1 MMDLDLQVNDDDRKK
16 AVREQLSTTQFHLA
30 STEQPAD
37 VTNAIKIPLDYLP
50 SLGVAFGSIP
60 TMFRSITT
68 TINIPTLLTV
78 TDKLGNPLDP
88 NVLQTFKDGSG
99 LLGSFRDAATGFGQA
114 RFHVQQGMS
123 LTSVTTMPYNP
134 AFLAMA
140 FALAQINKKLDSI
153 QSSVDQIFKYMR
165 QRDKADMQGNLKTLA
180 DILNEYGFNYGNA
193 VYMSNAH
200 MKVLDIK
207 QKSEQDMELFRFQVQ
222 EKLHKKSFIE
232 IRESVSKRLDTV
244 LDYLKDYQLSAYI
257 YCFALFLEPM
267 LSENFESGKLNAIT
281 KRIEEESIRYLELY
295 SECYEVLETSTHKSI
310 DTIVFGGLASVG
322 QKAGKAIA
330 STKVGDHTL
339 IDEALEGAGKGIEGF
354 NDKYSNSLTEKLL
367 SAKSLDVLPFKE
379 NVENINVLYNQPS
392 QLAIDDK
399 NIYVLPC

>member
-1 MMDLDLQVNDDDRKK
+1 MDLNLQVNDDDRKR
-16 AVREQLSTTQFHLA
+16 AVREQLSSTQFHLS
-30 STEQPAD
+30 STEQSVD

-123 LTSVTTMPYNP
+123 LTNVTTMPYNP

-140 FALAQINKKLDSI
+140 IALVQINKKLDSI

-165 QRDKADMQGNLKTLA
+165 QRDKADMQGNLKILA
-180 DILNEYGFNYGNA
+180 DILNEYGFNYGNT

-232 IRESVSKRLDTV
+232 IRESVSRRLDTV

-310 DTIVFGGLASVG
+310 DTIVFGGLALAG

-330 STKVGDHTL
+330 ATKVGDHTL

-354 NDKYSNSLTEKLL
+354 NDKYSNSLTKKLL
-367 SAKSLDVLPFKE
+367 SAKSLDVIPFKE
-379 NVENINVLYNQPS
+379 NVENINILFNQPS

>member
-1 MMDLDLQVNDDDRKK
+1 MDLDLQVNDDDRKK
-16 AVREQLSTTQFHLA
+16 VVREQLSTTQFHLS
-30 STEQPAD
+30 STEQSVD
-37 VTNAIKIPLDYLP
+37 ITNAIKIPLDYLP

-68 TINIPTLLTV
+68 TVNIPTLLTV

-88 NVLQTFKDGSG
+88 SVLQSFKDGSG

-134 AFLAMA
+134 TFLAMA
-140 FALAQINKKLDSI
+140 IALAQINKKLDSI

-180 DILNEYGFNYGNA
+180 NILNEYGFNYGNA

-295 SECYEVLETSTHKSI
+295 SECYEVLEASTRKSI

-330 STKVGDHTL
+330 ATKVGDHTL
-339 IDEALEGAGKGIEGF
+339 IDEALEGAGKGIEGL

-379 NVENINVLYNQPS
+379 NVENINMLYNQPS

>member
-1 MMDLDLQVNDDDRKK
+1 MMELDLQVNDDDRKK

-37 VTNAIKIPLDYLP
+37 VTNAIKIPLEYLP
-50 SLGVAFGSIP
+50 SLGVAFGPIP

-88 NVLQTFKDGSG
+88 NVLQSFKDGSG

-134 AFLAMA
+134 AFLTMA
-140 FALAQINKKLDSI
+140 IALAQINKKLDSI

-165 QRDKADMQGNLKTLA
+165 QRDKADMRGNLKTLA
-180 DILNEYGFNYGNA
+180 NILNEYGFNYGNA

-222 EKLHKKSFIE
+222 DKLHKKSFVE
-232 IRESVSKRLDTV
+232 IRESVSKRLDAV

-267 LSENFESGKLNAIT
+267 LSENFESGKLNSIT
-281 KRIEEESIRYLELY
+281 QRIEEVSIQYLELY
-295 SECYEVLETSTHKSI
+295 SECYEVLEASTRKSI

-330 STKVGDHTL
+330 ATKVGDHTL

-367 SAKSLDVLPFKE
+367 SAKSLDVIPFKE
-379 NVENINVLYNQPS
+379 NVESINILYNQPS

>member
-1 MMDLDLQVNDDDRKK
+1 MDLDLQVNDDDRKK

-30 STEQPAD
+30 STEQPVD
-37 VTNAIKIPLDYLP
+37 VTNAIKIPLEFLP
-50 SLGVAFGSIP
+50 SLGVAFGPIP

-88 NVLQTFKDGSG
+88 NILQNFKDGSG

-123 LTSVTTMPYNP
+123 LASVTTMPYNP
-134 AFLAMA
+134 VFLAMA
-140 FALAQINKKLDSI
+140 IALGQINKKLDSI

-165 QRDKADMQGNLKTLA
+165 QRDKADMRGNLKTLA
-180 DILNEYGFNYGNA
+180 NILNEYGFNYGNT

-222 EKLHKKSFIE
+222 DKLHKKSFVE
-232 IRESVSKRLDTV
+232 IRESVSKRLDAV
-244 LDYLKDYQLSAYI
+244 LDYLKDYQFSAYI

-267 LSENFESGKLNAIT
+267 LSENFESDKLNSIT
-281 KRIEEESIRYLELY
+281 QRIEEVSIQYLELY
-295 SECYEVLETSTHKSI
+295 SECYEALETSTRKSI
-310 DTIVFGGLASVG
+310 DTIVFGGLALAG

-330 STKVGDHTL
+330 ATKVGDHTL

-379 NVENINVLYNQPS
+379 NVENINMLYNQPS
-392 QLAIDDK
+392 QLAIDEK
-399 NIYVLPC
+399 NIYVLPCQ

>member
-1 MMDLDLQVNDDDRKK
+1 MDSDFQVNDDDRKK

-37 VTNAIKIPLDYLP
+37 VTNAIKIPLEYLP
-50 SLGVAFGSIP
+50 SLGVAFGPIP

-180 DILNEYGFNYGNA
+180 DILNEYGFNYGNT

-310 DTIVFGGLASVG
+310 DTIVFGGLALAG

>member
-1 MMDLDLQVNDDDRKK
+1 MDLDLQVNDDDRKK

-180 DILNEYGFNYGNA
+180 DILNEYGFNYGNT

-330 STKVGDHTL
+330 ATKVGDHTL
-339 IDEALEGAGKGIEGF
+339 IDEALEGAGKGIEGL

-379 NVENINVLYNQPS
+379 NVENINMLYNQPS

>member
-1 MMDLDLQVNDDDRKK
+1 MDSDLQVNDDDRKK

-37 VTNAIKIPLDYLP
+37 VTNAIKIPLEYLP
-50 SLGVAFGSIP
+50 SLGVAFGPIP

-88 NVLQTFKDGSG
+88 NVLQSFKDGSG

-134 AFLAMA
+134 VFLAMA
-140 FALAQINKKLDSI
+140 ITLAQINKKLDSI

-180 DILNEYGFNYGNA
+180 DILNEYGFNYGNT

-267 LSENFESGKLNAIT
+267 LFENFESGKLSAIT

-330 STKVGDHTL
+330 ATKVGDHTL
-339 IDEALEGAGKGIEGF
+339 IDEALEGAGKGIEGL

-379 NVENINVLYNQPS
+379 NVENINMLYNQPS

>member
-1 MMDLDLQVNDDDRKK
+1 MDSDLQVNDDDRKK

-37 VTNAIKIPLDYLP
+37 VTNAIKIPLEYLP
-50 SLGVAFGSIP
+50 SLGVAFGPIP

-123 LTSVTTMPYNP
+123 LTNVTTMPYNP
-134 AFLAMA
+134 AFLAMSI
-140 FALAQINKKLDSI
+140 ALAQINKKLDSI

-180 DILNEYGFNYGNA
+180 DILNEYGFNYGNT

-207 QKSEQDMELFRFQVQ
+207 QKSEQDMELFRFQVL

-339 IDEALEGAGKGIEGF
+339 IDEAFEGAGKGIEGL

>member
-1 MMDLDLQVNDDDRKK
+1 MDLDLQVNDDDRKK
-16 AVREQLSTTQFHLA
+16 VVREQLSTPQFHLS
-30 STEQPAD
+30 STEQSVD
-37 VTNAIKIPLDYLP
+37 ITNAIKIPLDYLP

-68 TINIPTLLTV
+68 TVNIPTLLTV

-88 NVLQTFKDGSG
+88 NVLQSFKDGSG

-134 AFLAMA
+134 TFLAMA
-140 FALAQINKKLDSI
+140 IALAQINKKLDSI

-180 DILNEYGFNYGNA
+180 DILNEYGFNYGNT

-232 IRESVSKRLDTV
+232 IRESVSKRLNTV

-310 DTIVFGGLASVG
+310 DTIVFGGLALAG

-330 STKVGDHTL
+330 ATKVGDHTL
-339 IDEALEGAGKGIEGF
+339 IDEALEGAGKGIEGL

-379 NVENINVLYNQPS
+379 NVENINMLYNQPS

>member
-1 MMDLDLQVNDDDRKK
+1 MGSDLQVNDDDRKK

-37 VTNAIKIPLDYLP
+37 VTNAIKIPLEYLP
-50 SLGVAFGSIP
+50 SLGVAFGPIP

-68 TINIPTLLTV
+68 TINIPTLLTI

-88 NVLQTFKDGSG
+88 NVLQSFKDGSG

-134 AFLAMA
+134 VFLAMA
-140 FALAQINKKLDSI
+140 ITLAQINKKLDSI

-310 DTIVFGGLASVG
+310 DTIVFGGLALAG

-330 STKVGDHTL
+330 STKIGDHTL

-367 SAKSLDVLPFKE
+367 SARSLDVLPFKE

>member
-1 MMDLDLQVNDDDRKK
+1 MMDLNLQVNDDDRKK
-16 AVREQLSTTQFHLA
+16 AVREQLSATQFHLA
-30 STEQPAD
+30 STEQPVDA
-37 VTNAIKIPLDYLP
+37 TNAIKIPLDYLS
-50 SLGVAFGSIP
+50 SLGVAFGPIP

-180 DILNEYGFNYGNA
+180 DILNEYGFNYGNT

-267 LSENFESGKLNAIT
+267 LSENFESGKLNSIT
-281 KRIEEESIRYLELY
+281 QRIEEVSIQYLELY

-310 DTIVFGGLASVG
+310 DTIVFGGLALAG

-379 NVENINVLYNQPS
+379 NVENIYMLYNQPS

>member
-1 MMDLDLQVNDDDRKK
+1 MDLDLQVNDDDRKK
-16 AVREQLSTTQFHLA
+16 VVREQLSTTQFHLS
-30 STEQPAD
+30 STEQSVD
-37 VTNAIKIPLDYLP
+37 ITNAIKIPLDYLP

-68 TINIPTLLTV
+68 TVNIPTLLTV

-88 NVLQTFKDGSG
+88 NVLQSFKDGSG

-134 AFLAMA
+134 TFLAMA
-140 FALAQINKKLDSI
+140 IALAQINKKLDSI

-180 DILNEYGFNYGNA
+180 NILNEYGFNYGNA

-295 SECYEVLETSTHKSI
+295 SECYEVLEASTRKSI

-330 STKVGDHTL
+330 ATKVGDHTL
-339 IDEALEGAGKGIEGF
+339 IDEALEGAGKGIEGL

-379 NVENINVLYNQPS
+379 NVENINILYNQPS

>member
-1 MMDLDLQVNDDDRKK
+1 MMDSDLHVNDDDRKK

-37 VTNAIKIPLDYLP
+37 VTNAIKIPLDYLS
-50 SLGVAFGSIP
+50 SLGVAFGPIP

-88 NVLQTFKDGSG
+88 NILQTFKDGSG

-140 FALAQINKKLDSI
+140 IALVQINKKLDSI

-180 DILNEYGFNYGNA
+180 DILNEYGFNYGNT

-367 SAKSLDVLPFKE
+367 SAKGLDVIPFKE

>member
-1 MMDLDLQVNDDDRKK
+1 MMDSDLQVNDDDRKK

-37 VTNAIKIPLDYLP
+37 VTNAIKIPLDYLS
-50 SLGVAFGSIP
+50 SLGVAFGPIP

-88 NVLQTFKDGSG
+88 NILQTFKDGSG

-392 QLAIDDK
+392 HLAIDDK

>member
-1 MMDLDLQVNDDDRKK
+1 MDLNLQVNDDDRKK
-16 AVREQLSTTQFHLA
+16 AVREQLSATQFHLA
-30 STEQPAD
+30 STEQPVDA
-37 VTNAIKIPLDYLP
+37 TNAIKIPLDYLS
-50 SLGVAFGSIP
+50 SLGVAFGPIP

-78 TDKLGNPLDP
+78 TDKLRNPLDP

-180 DILNEYGFNYGNA
+180 DILNEYGFNYGNT

-267 LSENFESGKLNAIT
+267 LSENFESVKLNSIT
-281 KRIEEESIRYLELY
+281 QRIEEVSIQYLELY
-295 SECYEVLETSTHKSI
+295 SECYEALEISTRKSI
-310 DTIVFGGLASVG
+310 DTIVFGGLALAG

-330 STKVGDHTL
+330 ATKVGDHTR

-367 SAKSLDVLPFKE
+367 SAKSLDVIPFKE
-379 NVENINVLYNQPS
+379 NVESINILYNQPS

>member
-1 MMDLDLQVNDDDRKK
+1 MMDSDLHVNDDDRKK

-37 VTNAIKIPLDYLP
+37 VTNAIKIPLDYLS
-50 SLGVAFGSIP
+50 SLGVAFGPIP

-88 NVLQTFKDGSG
+88 NILQTFKDGSG

-140 FALAQINKKLDSI
+140 IALVQINKKLDSI

-180 DILNEYGFNYGNA
+180 DILNEYGFNYGNT

>member
-1 MMDLDLQVNDDDRKK
+1 MDSDLQVNDDDRKK

-37 VTNAIKIPLDYLP
+37 VTNAIKIPLEYLP
-50 SLGVAFGSIP
+50 SLGVAFGPIP

-88 NVLQTFKDGSG
+88 NVLQSFKDGSG

-134 AFLAMA
+134 VFLAMA
-140 FALAQINKKLDSI
+140 ITLAQINKKLDSI

-180 DILNEYGFNYGNA
+180 DILNEYGFNYGNT

-267 LSENFESGKLNAIT
+267 LSENFESGKLNSIT
-281 KRIEEESIRYLELY
+281 QRIEEVSIQYLELY

-310 DTIVFGGLASVG
+310 DTIVFGGLALAG

-379 NVENINVLYNQPS
+379 NVENINMLYNQPS

>member
-392 QLAIDDK
+392 HLAIDDK

>member
-1 MMDLDLQVNDDDRKK
+1 MDQVYSAHSEMQQQDLAK
-16 AVREQLSTTQFHLA
+16 
-30 STEQPAD
+30 P
-37 VTNAIKIPLDYLP
+37 
-50 SLGVAFGSIP
+50 
-60 TMFRSITT
+60 
-68 TINIPTLLTV
+68 
-78 TDKLGNPLDP
+78 
-88 NVLQTFKDGSG
+88 
-99 LLGSFRDAATGFGQA
+99 
-114 RFHVQQGMS
+114 
-123 LTSVTTMPYNP
+123 
-134 AFLAMA
+134 
-140 FALAQINKKLDSI
+140 ALAQINKKLDSI

-267 LSENFESGKLNAIT
+267 LSENFESGKLNSIT
-281 KRIEEESIRYLELY
+281 QRIEEVSIQYLELY

>member
-1 MMDLDLQVNDDDRKK
+1 MDLDLQVNDDDRKK

-180 DILNEYGFNYGNA
+180 DILNEYGFNYGNT

-267 LSENFESGKLNAIT
+267 LSENFESGKLNSIT
-281 KRIEEESIRYLELY
+281 QRIEEVSIQYLELY
-295 SECYEVLETSTHKSI
+295 SECYEALETSTRKSI
-310 DTIVFGGLASVG
+310 DTIVFGGLALAG

-330 STKVGDHTL
+330 ATKVGDHTL
-339 IDEALEGAGKGIEGF
+339 IDEALEGAGKGIEGL

-379 NVENINVLYNQPS
+379 NVENINMLYNQPS

>member
-1 MMDLDLQVNDDDRKK
+1 MDLDLQVNDDDRKK

-30 STEQPAD
+30 STEQPVD

-50 SLGVAFGSIP
+50 SLGVAFSSIP

-114 RFHVQQGMS
+114 RFHIQQGMS

-134 AFLAMA
+134 VFLAMTV
-140 FALAQINKKLDSI
+140 ALVQINKKLDSI
-153 QSSVDQIFKYMR
+153 QSSVDEIFKYMR
-165 QRDKADMQGNLKTLA
+165 QRDKADMRGNLKTLA
-180 DILNEYGFNYGNA
+180 SILNEYGFNYGNS

-207 QKSEQDMELFRFQVQ
+207 QKSEQDMELFRFQIQ
-222 EKLHKKSFIE
+222 EKLHKKSFVE

-244 LDYLKDYQLSAYI
+244 LDYLKDYQFSAYI

-281 KRIEEESIRYLELY
+281 QRIEKESIRYLELY
-295 SECYEVLETSTHKSI
+295 SECYEVLEASICKSI

-330 STKVGDHTL
+330 ATKVGDHTL

-379 NVENINVLYNQPS
+379 NVENINMLYNQPS
-392 QLAIDDK
+392 QLAIDEK

>member
-1 MMDLDLQVNDDDRKK
+1 MDLDLQVNDDDRKK

-30 STEQPAD
+30 STEQSVD

-68 TINIPTLLTV
+68 TINLPTLLTV

-88 NVLQTFKDGSG
+88 SVLQAFKDGSG

-134 AFLAMA
+134 VFLAMA
-140 FALAQINKKLDSI
+140 VALAQINKKLDSI
-153 QSSVDQIFKYMR
+153 QSSVDEIFKYMR
-165 QRDKADMQGNLKTLA
+165 QRDKADMRGNLKTLA
-180 DILNEYGFNYGNA
+180 SILNEYGFNYGNS

-222 EKLHKKSFIE
+222 EKLHKKSFVE

-244 LDYLKDYQLSAYI
+244 LDYLKDYQFSAYI

-281 KRIEEESIRYLELY
+281 QRIEKESIRYLELY
-295 SECYEVLETSTHKSI
+295 SECYEVLEASTRKSI

-330 STKVGDHTL
+330 ATKVGDHTL

-379 NVENINVLYNQPS
+379 NVENINMLYNEPS
-392 QLAIDDK
+392 QLAIDEK

>member
-1 MMDLDLQVNDDDRKK
+1 MMDLNLQVNDDDRKK
-16 AVREQLSTTQFHLA
+16 AVREQLSATQFHLA
-30 STEQPAD
+30 STEQPVDA
-37 VTNAIKIPLDYLP
+37 TNAIKIPLDYLS
-50 SLGVAFGSIP
+50 SLGVAFGPIP

-180 DILNEYGFNYGNA
+180 DILNEYGLNYGNT

-267 LSENFESGKLNAIT
+267 LSENFESGKLNSIT
-281 KRIEEESIRYLELY
+281 QRIEEVSIQYLELY

-310 DTIVFGGLASVG
+310 DTIVFGGLALAG

-339 IDEALEGAGKGIEGF
+339 SDEALEGAGKGIEGF

-379 NVENINVLYNQPS
+379 NVENINMLYNQPS

>member
-1 MMDLDLQVNDDDRKK
+1 MDSDLQVNDDDRKK

-37 VTNAIKIPLDYLP
+37 VTNAIKIPLEYLP
-50 SLGVAFGSIP
+50 SLGVAFGPIP

-88 NVLQTFKDGSG
+88 NVLQSFKDGSG

-134 AFLAMA
+134 VFLAMA
-140 FALAQINKKLDSI
+140 ITLAQINKKLDSI

-180 DILNEYGFNYGNA
+180 DILNEYGFNYGNT

-267 LSENFESGKLNAIT
+267 LSENFESGKLSAIT

-330 STKVGDHTL
+330 ATKVGDHTL
-339 IDEALEGAGKGIEGF
+339 IDEALEGAGKGIEGL

-379 NVENINVLYNQPS
+379 NVENINMLYNQPS

>member
-16 AVREQLSTTQFHLA
+16 AVREQLSTTSFHLA
-30 STEQPAD
+30 STEQPVD
-37 VTNAIKIPLDYLP
+37 VTNAIKISLDYLP
-50 SLGVAFGSIP
+50 SLGVAFGPIP

-88 NVLQTFKDGSG
+88 NVLQSFKDGSG

-134 AFLAMA
+134 AFLTMA
-140 FALAQINKKLDSI
+140 IALAQINKKLDSI

-180 DILNEYGFNYGNA
+180 DILNEYGFNYGNT

-267 LSENFESGKLNAIT
+267 LSENFESGKLNSIT
-281 KRIEEESIRYLELY
+281 QRIEEVSIQYLELY

-310 DTIVFGGLASVG
+310 DTIVFGGLALAG

-330 STKVGDHTL
+330 ATKVGDHTL

>member
-1 MMDLDLQVNDDDRKK
+1 MMDLDLQVNDNDRKK
-16 AVREQLSTTQFHLA
+16 AVREQLSTTSFHLA
-30 STEQPAD
+30 STEQPVD
-37 VTNAIKIPLDYLP
+37 VTNAIKISLDYLP
-50 SLGVAFGSIP
+50 SLGVAFGPIP

-88 NVLQTFKDGSG
+88 NVLQSFKDGSG

-134 AFLAMA
+134 AFLTMA
-140 FALAQINKKLDSI
+140 IALAQINKKLDSI

-180 DILNEYGFNYGNA
+180 DILNEYGFNYGNT

-267 LSENFESGKLNAIT
+267 LSENFESGKLNSIT
-281 KRIEEESIRYLELY
+281 QRIEEVSIQYLELY

-310 DTIVFGGLASVG
+310 DTIVFGGLALAG

-330 STKVGDHTL
+330 ATKVGDHTL

>member
-1 MMDLDLQVNDDDRKK
+1 MMDSDLQVNDDDRKK

-37 VTNAIKIPLDYLP
+37 VTNAIKIPLEYLP
-50 SLGVAFGSIP
+50 SLGVAFGPIP

-88 NVLQTFKDGSG
+88 NVLQSFKDGSG

-134 AFLAMA
+134 AFLTMA
-140 FALAQINKKLDSI
+140 IALAQINKKLDSI

-165 QRDKADMQGNLKTLA
+165 QRDKADMRGNLKTLA
-180 DILNEYGFNYGNA
+180 NILNEYGFNYGNA

-222 EKLHKKSFIE
+222 DKLHKKSFVE
-232 IRESVSKRLDTV
+232 IRESVSKRLDAV

-267 LSENFESGKLNAIT
+267 LSENFESGKLNSIT
-281 KRIEEESIRYLELY
+281 QRIEEVSIQYLELY
-295 SECYEVLETSTHKSI
+295 SECYEVLEASTRKSI

-330 STKVGDHTL
+330 ATKVGDHTL

-367 SAKSLDVLPFKE
+367 SAKSLDVIPFKE
-379 NVENINVLYNQPS
+379 NVESINILYNQPS

>member
-1 MMDLDLQVNDDDRKK
+1 MDSDLQVNDDDRKK

-37 VTNAIKIPLDYLP
+37 VTNAIKIPLEYLP
-50 SLGVAFGSIP
+50 SLGVAFGPIP

-88 NVLQTFKDGSG
+88 NVLQSFKDGSG
-99 LLGSFRDAATGFGQA
+99 LLGSFRDATTGFGQA

-134 AFLAMA
+134 VFLAMA
-140 FALAQINKKLDSI
+140 ITLAQINKKLDSI

-180 DILNEYGFNYGNA
+180 DILNEYGFNYGNT

-267 LSENFESGKLNAIT
+267 LSENFESGKLNSIT
-281 KRIEEESIRYLELY
+281 QRIEEVSIQYLELY

-310 DTIVFGGLASVG
+310 DTIVFGGLALAG

-330 STKVGDHTL
+330 ATKVGDHTL

-379 NVENINVLYNQPS
+379 NVENINMLYNQPS

>member
-1 MMDLDLQVNDDDRKK
+1 MMDLNLQVNDDDRKK
-16 AVREQLSTTQFHLA
+16 AVREQLSATQFHLA
-30 STEQPAD
+30 STEQPVDA
-37 VTNAIKIPLDYLP
+37 TNAIKIPLDYLS
-50 SLGVAFGSIP
+50 SLGVAFGPIP

-180 DILNEYGFNYGNA
+180 DILNEYGFNYGNT

-267 LSENFESGKLNAIT
+267 LSENFESGKLNSIT
-281 KRIEEESIRYLELY
+281 QRIEEVSIQYLELY

-310 DTIVFGGLASVG
+310 DTIVFGGLALAG

-379 NVENINVLYNQPS
+379 NVENINMLYNQPS

>member
-1 MMDLDLQVNDDDRKK
+1 MDLDLQVNDDDRKK
-16 AVREQLSTTQFHLA
+16 AVREQLSTTQFHLT
-30 STEQPAD
+30 STEQSVD

-68 TINIPTLLTV
+68 TINLPTLLTV

-88 NVLQTFKDGSG
+88 SVLQAFKDGSG

-114 RFHVQQGMS
+114 RFHIQQGMS
-123 LTSVTTMPYNP
+123 LTNVTTMPYNP
-134 AFLAMA
+134 VFLAMA
-140 FALAQINKKLDSI
+140 VALVQINKKLDSI
-153 QSSVDQIFKYMR
+153 QSSVDEIFKYMR
-165 QRDKADMQGNLKTLA
+165 QRDKADMRGNLKTLA
-180 DILNEYGFNYGNA
+180 SILNEYGFNYGNS

-222 EKLHKKSFIE
+222 EKLHKKSFVE

-244 LDYLKDYQLSAYI
+244 LDYLKDYQFSAYI

-281 KRIEEESIRYLELY
+281 QRIEKESIRYLELY
-295 SECYEVLETSTHKSI
+295 SECYEILEASTRKSI

-330 STKVGDHTL
+330 ATKVGDHTL

-379 NVENINVLYNQPS
+379 NVENINMLYNQPS
-392 QLAIDDK
+392 HLAIDNK

>member
-1 MMDLDLQVNDDDRKK
+1 MDSDLQVNDDDRKK

-37 VTNAIKIPLDYLP
+37 VTNAIKIPLEYLP
-50 SLGVAFGSIP
+50 SLGVAFGPIP

-88 NVLQTFKDGSG
+88 NVLQSFKDGSG

-134 AFLAMA
+134 VFLAMA
-140 FALAQINKKLDSI
+140 ITLAQINKKLDSI

-180 DILNEYGFNYGNA
+180 DILNEYGFNYGNT

-267 LSENFESGKLNAIT
+267 LSENFESGKLNSIT
-281 KRIEEESIRYLELY
+281 QRIEEVSIQYLELY

-310 DTIVFGGLASVG
+310 DTIVFGGLALAG

-330 STKVGDHTL
+330 ATKVGDHTL

-379 NVENINVLYNQPS
+379 NVENINMLYNQPS

>member
-1 MMDLDLQVNDDDRKK
+1 MGLDLQVDDDDRKK
-16 AVREQLSTTQFHLA
+16 AVREQLSSTQFHLA
-30 STEQPAD
+30 STEQPVD

-50 SLGVAFGSIP
+50 SLGVAFSSIP

-114 RFHVQQGMS
+114 RFHIQQGTS

-134 AFLAMA
+134 VFLAMTV
-140 FALAQINKKLDSI
+140 ALVQINKKLDSI
-153 QSSVDQIFKYMR
+153 QSSVDEIFKYMR
-165 QRDKADMQGNLKTLA
+165 QRDKADMRGNLKTLA
-180 DILNEYGFNYGNA
+180 SILNEYGFNYGNS

-222 EKLHKKSFIE
+222 EKLHKKSFVE

-244 LDYLKDYQLSAYI
+244 LDYLKDYQFSAYI

-267 LSENFESGKLNAIT
+267 LSENFENGKLNAIT
-281 KRIEEESIRYLELY
+281 QRIEKESIRYLELY
-295 SECYEVLETSTHKSI
+295 SECYEVLEASTRKSI

-330 STKVGDHTL
+330 ATKVGDHTL

-379 NVENINVLYNQPS
+379 NVENINMLYNQPS
-392 QLAIDDK
+392 QLAIDEK

>member
-1 MMDLDLQVNDDDRKK
+1 MDLDLQVNDDDRKK

>member
-1 MMDLDLQVNDDDRKK
+1 MDLDFQVDDDDRKK
-16 AVREQLSTTQFHLA
+16 AVREQLSSTQFHLS

-37 VTNAIKIPLDYLP
+37 VTNAIKIPLEYLP
-50 SLGVAFGSIP
+50 SLGVAFGPIP

-88 NVLQTFKDGSG
+88 NVLQSFKDGSG

-134 AFLAMA
+134 VFLAMA
-140 FALAQINKKLDSI
+140 ITLAQINKKLDSI

-180 DILNEYGFNYGNA
+180 DILNEYGFNYGNT

-281 KRIEEESIRYLELY
+281 QRIEEVSIQYLELY

-310 DTIVFGGLASVG
+310 DTIVFGGLALAG

-330 STKVGDHTL
+330 ATKVGDHTL

-379 NVENINVLYNQPS
+379 NVENINMLYNQPS

>member
-1 MMDLDLQVNDDDRKK
+1 MDSDLQVNDDHRKK

-37 VTNAIKIPLDYLP
+37 VTNAIKIPLEYLP
-50 SLGVAFGSIP
+50 SLGVAFGPIP

-88 NVLQTFKDGSG
+88 NVLQSFKDGSG

-134 AFLAMA
+134 TFLAMA
-140 FALAQINKKLDSI
+140 IALAQINKKLDSI

-180 DILNEYGFNYGNA
+180 NILNEYGFNYGNA

-295 SECYEVLETSTHKSI
+295 SECYEVLEASTRKSI

-330 STKVGDHTL
+330 ATKVGDHTL
-339 IDEALEGAGKGIEGF
+339 IDEALEGAGKGIEGL

>member
-1 MMDLDLQVNDDDRKK
+1 MDSDLQVNDDDRKK
-16 AVREQLSTTQFHLA
+16 VVREQLSTTQFHLA

-37 VTNAIKIPLDYLP
+37 VTNAIKIPLEYLP
-50 SLGVAFGSIP
+50 SLGVAFGPIA

-88 NVLQTFKDGSG
+88 NVLQSFKDGSG

-134 AFLAMA
+134 VFLAMA
-140 FALAQINKKLDSI
+140 ITLAQINKKLDSI

-180 DILNEYGFNYGNA
+180 DILNEYGFNYGNT

-207 QKSEQDMELFRFQVQ
+207 QKSKQDMELFRFQVQ
-222 EKLHKKSFIE
+222 EKLHKKSFVE

-267 LSENFESGKLNAIT
+267 LSENFESDKLNSIT
-281 KRIEEESIRYLELY
+281 QRIEEVSIQYLELY
-295 SECYEVLETSTHKSI
+295 SECYEALETSTRKSI
-310 DTIVFGGLASVG
+310 DTIVFGGLALAG

-330 STKVGDHTL
+330 ATKVGDHTL

-379 NVENINVLYNQPS
+379 NVENINMLYNQPS

>member
-1 MMDLDLQVNDDDRKK
+1 MDLNLQVNDDDRKK
-16 AVREQLSTTQFHLA
+16 AVREQLSATQFHLA
-30 STEQPAD
+30 STEQPVDA
-37 VTNAIKIPLDYLP
+37 TNAIKIPLDYLS
-50 SLGVAFGSIP
+50 SLGVAFGPIP

-180 DILNEYGFNYGNA
+180 DILNEYGFNYGNT

-267 LSENFESGKLNAIT
+267 LSENFESGKLNSIT
-281 KRIEEESIRYLELY
+281 QRIEEVSIQYLELY

-310 DTIVFGGLASVG
+310 DTIVFGGLALAG

-330 STKVGDHTL
+330 ATKVGDHTL

>member
-1 MMDLDLQVNDDDRKK
+1 MDSDLQVNDDDRKK

-37 VTNAIKIPLDYLP
+37 VTNAIKIPLEYLP
-50 SLGVAFGSIP
+50 SLGVAFGPIP

-88 NVLQTFKDGSG
+88 NVLQSFKDGSG

-134 AFLAMA
+134 VFLAMA
-140 FALAQINKKLDSI
+140 ITLAQINKKLDSI

-180 DILNEYGFNYGNA
+180 DILNEYGFNYGNT

-267 LSENFESGKLNAIT
+267 LSENFESGKLNSIT
-281 KRIEEESIRYLELY
+281 QRIEEVSIQYLELY

-330 STKVGDHTL
+330 ATKVGDHTL

-392 QLAIDDK
+392 HLAIDDK

>member
-1 MMDLDLQVNDDDRKK
+1 MDLDLQVDDDDRKK
-16 AVREQLSTTQFHLA
+16 AVREQLSSTQFHLA
-30 STEQPAD
+30 STEQPVD

-50 SLGVAFGSIP
+50 SLGVAFSSIP

-114 RFHVQQGMS
+114 RFHIQQGTS

-134 AFLAMA
+134 VFLAMTV
-140 FALAQINKKLDSI
+140 ALVQINKKLDSI
-153 QSSVDQIFKYMR
+153 QSSVDEIFKYMR
-165 QRDKADMQGNLKTLA
+165 QRDKADMRGNLKTLA
-180 DILNEYGFNYGNA
+180 SILNEYGFNYGNS

-222 EKLHKKSFIE
+222 EKLHKKSFVE

-244 LDYLKDYQLSAYI
+244 LDYLKDYQFSAYI
-257 YCFALFLEPM
+257 YCFALFLEPI
-267 LSENFESGKLNAIT
+267 LSENFENGKLNAIT
-281 KRIEEESIRYLELY
+281 QRIEKESIRYLELY
-295 SECYEVLETSTHKSI
+295 SECYEVLEASTRKSI

-330 STKVGDHTL
+330 ATKVGDHTL

-379 NVENINVLYNQPS
+379 NVENINMLYNQPS